1 MMPMRFHRRQQIGK
15 QKVSQHLTIWQR
27 SEKQVFWEF
36 LLLSQ
41 PLGLYSYNVKHE
53 SQCQEQTNQLPYCC
67 PIVSHLQNLQ
77 KYLIPSEHLLRKNA
91 TLRCGTIL
99 PFKKLLTHNEI
110 PKIQELIV
118 EDSCWSFSLVFGEI
132 KKRQQQQ
139 KKRKGLSRT
148 RACSLSFLPRLPP
161 KPCGRCFF
169 PWPRYARFFQHSFLP
184 MNRRRRRRR
193 RRCRGSVC
201 ATVLGVLFPS
211 LRTWLFVIVFF
222 LYIPFGNGS
231 IVSVYVLDPVEYL
244 SPISFLGNKIRTIVT
259 SYILSY
265 LIY

>member
-53 SQCQEQTNQLPYCC
+53 SQCQEQTNQLPHCC

-77 KYLIPSEHLLRKNA
+77 KYLITLEHLLRKNA
-91 TLRCGTIL
+91 APRCGTIL
-99 PFKKLLTHNEI
+99 SFKKLLTHNEI
-110 PKIQELIV
+110 PQRQELIV
-118 EDSCWSFSLVFGEI
+118 EVSSWSFVLVFGEI

-139 KKRKGLSRT
+139 KKRKTLSRR
-148 RACSLSFLPRLPP
+148 RARSLRFLSRLHP
-161 KPCGRCFF
+161 KPRGRCFF
-169 PWPRYARFFQHSFLP
+169 PWHRYARFSQHSFLP
-184 MNRRRRRRR
+184 MNRRRR

-201 ATVLGVLFPS
+201 ATVLGFRVCS
-211 LRTWLFVIVFF
+211 R
-222 LYIPFGNGS
+222 
-231 IVSVYVLDPVEYL
+231 
-244 SPISFLGNKIRTIVT
+244 
-259 SYILSY
+259 
-265 LIY
+265 